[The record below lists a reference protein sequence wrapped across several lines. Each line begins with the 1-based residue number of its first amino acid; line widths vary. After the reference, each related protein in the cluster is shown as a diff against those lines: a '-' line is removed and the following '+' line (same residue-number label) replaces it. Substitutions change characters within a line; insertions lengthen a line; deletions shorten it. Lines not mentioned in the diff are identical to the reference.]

1 MGSGVE
7 SMFKKLIALTLAALM
22 LLNPMTAFAVSWST
36 VVTQLH
42 ETKSFSGDGIEAKAE
57 DGAVTVSGDGTIE
70 NFYLS
75 EDFSSYTFTGTI
87 TIDNERFQVWVDN
100 DSETPRSVAVKIG
113 SGVTVN
119 AEELY
124 VGADGNSTV
133 TFRNEGTV
141 NAENGMWMSAG
152 DGGLFVVQNI
162 GEMNGSVDMDA
173 FGKDADGLFFNV
185 DTGVVNGNLTGSAAN
200 GAGIVVRNHG
210 TLDGNAEVA
219 AIIGG
224 EANVYNSGA
233 VTGNLSGVVIDGN
246 RATMINGGTVEGEYG
261 LYVQGADS
269 YGAIENETTG
279 KAGSMTSTA
288 TDEAEALLYNAG
300 TVDGEVFVAADNGEA
315 NVVNRECGTAD
326 TLYAL
331 AAGSGTLN
339 VKNDGA
345 VTGEFV
351 ADIYDDASVTAS
363 STGSVG
369 HATIYINTPS
379 ADTFSPEKIKEIL
392 SKVNLPEETLVD
404 NELWTCDSE
413 GNFTARYRIDENGVV
428 TLIESFVNS
437 GSGEGDDPA
446 TWTKERIRH
455 DMEEKRKAQ
464 AIGGVYG
471 SPYWLKQLYLGY
483 MSLNLRL
490 FEGEER
496 LLFKESLSWLVEER
510 AKQITFRIRLE
521 NPENLTMRLDG
532 TVIDVLE
539 QAEISTIAIV
549 DGDGD
554 LFMEYKVAD
563 LKGAREMYGL
573 ACEDYIVVGAADADV
588 MKIGADGRLVPI
600 EGEEAAEE
608 TEATA
613 AEATEAA

>member
-1 MGSGVE
+1 
-7 SMFKKLIALTLAALM
+7 MFKKLVALTLAALM

-36 VVTQLH
+36 VVTELH
-42 ETKSFSGDGIEAKAE
+42 KTNSFSGDGIDAAATE
-57 DGAVTVSGDGTIE
+57 DGAVTVSGNGTIE
-70 NFYLS
+70 NFFLS

-87 TIDNERFQVWVDN
+87 TIDNEQFSVWVDN
-100 DSETPRSVAVKIG
+100 DSETPKSVAVKVG

-152 DGGLFVVQNI
+152 NGGLFFAQNI

-173 FGKDADGLFFNV
+173 FGKGAEGVFLNADA
-185 DTGVVNGNLTGSAAN
+185 GVVNGDLTGSASSGAN
-200 GAGIVVRNHG
+200 IGVWNHG

-224 EANVYNSGA
+224 EADAYNSGI
-233 VTGNLSGVVIDGN
+233 VTGNLSGVVID
-246 RATMINGGTVEGEYG
+246 REKATMLNDGTVEGEYE
-261 LYVQGADS
+261 LYAQGGGS
-269 YGAIENETTG
+269 GVIENGSEG
-279 KAGSMTSTA
+279 KTGSMTSTA
-288 TDEAEALLYNAG
+288 ADEAKTILSNAG
-300 TVDGEVFVAADNGEA
+300 TVDGEIFVVADHGEA
-315 NVVNRECGTAD
+315 NADNRACGTAD

-331 AAGSGTLN
+331 AAGGGTLN

-345 VTGEFV
+345 ITGEFV

-363 STGSVG
+363 STGSMG
-369 HATIYINTPS
+369 HATIYINTPT
-379 ADTFSPEKIKEIL
+379 AETLSPEKIVEIL
-392 SKVNLPEETLVD
+392 GKVNLPEETTV
-404 NELWTCDSE
+404 NSELWTYGDD
-413 GNFTARYRIDENGVV
+413 GQFTARYQIDENGVV

-490 FEGEER
+490 FEGEEQ
-496 LLFKESLSWLVEER
+496 LLFKESLSWLVEEK
-510 AKQITFRIRLE
+510 AKQITFRIKPE

-532 TVIDVLE
+532 AVIEILE
-539 QAEISTIAIV
+539 RAEISTIAIV

-573 ACEDYIVVGAADADV
+573 AREDCIVVGAADADV
-588 MKIGADGRLVPI
+588 MKIGADGRLVPV

-608 TEATA
+608 APA
-613 AEATEAA
+613 AETPAA

>member
-1 MGSGVE
+1 MESGVE
-7 SMFKKLIALTLAALM
+7 SMFKKLVALTLAALM
-22 LLNPMTAFAVSWST
+22 LLNPMTAFAVSWNT
-36 VVTQLH
+36 VVTALR
-42 ETKSFSGDGIEAKAE
+42 ETKSFSEDGIKATATE
-57 DGAVTVSGDGTIE
+57 DGAVIVSGDGTIE
-70 NFYLS
+70 NFFLS
-75 EDFSSYTFTGTI
+75 KDFSSYTFTGTI
-87 TIDNERFQVWVDN
+87 TINNQEFGVWVDN
-100 DSETPRSVAVKIG
+100 DSETPRTVAVNVE
-113 SGVTVN
+113 SGATLN
-119 AEELY
+119 AEELRI
-124 VGADGNSTV
+124 GADGKSAL
-133 TFRNEGTV
+133 TFRNEGT
-141 NAENGMWMSAG
+141 
-152 DGGLFVVQNI
+152 FI
-162 GEMNGSVDMDA
+162 
-173 FGKDADGLFFNV
+173 
-185 DTGVVNGNLTGSAAN
+185 GNLYGSASN
-200 GAGIVVRNHG
+200 GANVGVWNYG

-219 AIIGG
+219 AILGG
-224 EANVYNSGA
+224 RADAYNSGA
-233 VTGNLSGVVIDGN
+233 VTGNLSGVVIDGKK
-246 RATMINGGTVEGEYG
+246 ATMINDGTVEGEYG
-261 LYVQGADS
+261 LYVQGEDS
-269 YGAIENETTG
+269 YGAIENEETG

-300 TVDGEVFVAADNGEA
+300 TVDGEVFVAADNAEA
-315 NVVNRECGTAD
+315 NVENRACGTMD
-326 TLYAL
+326 SLYAF
-331 AAGSGTLN
+331 AVGSGTLN

-345 VTGEFV
+345 ITDRFV
-351 ADIYDDASVTAS
+351 ADIYDDASVAAS
-363 STGSVG
+363 GTGTVKN
-369 HATIYINTPS
+369 ATIYINTPS
-379 ADTFSPEKIKEIL
+379 ADTFSPKEIKEIL

-413 GNFTARYRIDENGVV
+413 GNFTARYRIDENGVI
-428 TLIESFVNS
+428 TLIESFVKS

-600 EGEEAAEE
+600 EGEEAAEATE
-608 TEATA
+608 AEATA

>member
-1 MGSGVE
+1 
-7 SMFKKLIALTLAALM
+7 MFKKLIALTLAALM

-36 VVTQLH
+36 VVTELH
-42 ETKSFSGDGIEAKAE
+42 KTNSFSGDGIEATATE

-70 NFYLS
+70 NFNLS
-75 EDFSSYTFTGTI
+75 KDFSSYTFTGTI
-87 TIDNERFQVWVDN
+87 TIDNEEFSVWVDN
-100 DSETPRSVAVKIG
+100 DSEEPRSVAVNVE

-124 VGADGNSTV
+124 VGADGNSIV

-141 NAENGMWMSAG
+141 NAENGMRMSAG
-152 DGGLFVVQNI
+152 DGGYFIVQNI
-162 GEMNGSVDMDA
+162 GEMNGNVDMDA
-173 FGKDADGLFFNV
+173 FGKGADGVFFNADV
-185 DTGVVNGNLTGSAAN
+185 GVVNGDLTGSASSGAN
-200 GAGIVVRNHG
+200 IRVWNHG

-224 EANVYNSGA
+224 EADAYNSGV
-233 VTGNLSGVVIDGN
+233 VTGNLSGAVIDGEK
-246 RATMINGGTVEGEYG
+246 ATMLNDGTVKGEYG
-261 LYVQGADS
+261 LYAQGNGS
-269 YGAIENETTG
+269 GVIENGAEG

-288 TDEAEALLYNAG
+288 ADEAKTILSNAG
-300 TVDGEVFVAADNGEA
+300 TVDGEIFVVADNGKA
-315 NVVNRECGTAD
+315 NAENRECGTAD

-339 VKNDGA
+339 VKNDGV

-363 STGSVG
+363 NTGSVG
-369 HATIYINTPS
+369 HATIYINTPT
-379 ADTFSPEKIKEIL
+379 AETLSPEKIVEIL
-392 SKVNLPEETLVD
+392 GKVNLPEETLVD
-404 NELWTCDSE
+404 NELWTYDSE

-437 GSGEGDDPA
+437 GTDDDDPA
-446 TWTKERIRH
+446 NWTEERIRH

-490 FEGEER
+490 FEGEEQ

-510 AKQITFRIRLE
+510 AKQITFRIKLE
-521 NPENLTMRLDG
+521 NPESLTMRLDG
-532 TVIDVLE
+532 TVIQVLE

-608 TEATA
+608 TPEAETPA
-613 AEATEAA
+613 A

>member
-1 MGSGVE
+1 
-7 SMFKKLIALTLAALM
+7 MFKKLVALTLAALM

-42 ETKSFSGDGIEAKAE
+42 ETNSFSGDGIEAKAE
-57 DGAVTVSGDGTIE
+57 GGAVTVSGDGTIE

-87 TIDNERFQVWVDN
+87 TIDNEQFSVWVNN

-141 NAENGMWMSAG
+141 NVENGMWMSAG
-152 DGGLFVVQNI
+152 NGGLFFAQNI

-173 FGKDADGLFFNV
+173 FGKGAEGVFLNADA
-185 DTGVVNGNLTGSAAN
+185 GVVNGDLTGSASSGAN
-200 GAGIVVRNHG
+200 IGVWNHG

-224 EANVYNSGA
+224 EADVYNSGA
-233 VTGNLSGVVIDGN
+233 VTGNLSGVVIDGE
-246 RATMINGGTVEGEYG
+246 RATMLNDGTVEGEYG
-261 LYVQGADS
+261 LYAQGNGS
-269 YGAIENETTG
+269 GVIENGIAG

-288 TDEAEALLYNAG
+288 VDEAKTILSNAG
-300 TVDGEVFVAADNGEA
+300 TVDGEVFVVADNAEA

-331 AAGSGTLN
+331 AAGGGTLN

-345 VTGEFV
+345 ITDRFV

-363 STGSVG
+363 GTGTVKN
-369 HATIYINTPS
+369 ATIYINTPS

-413 GNFTARYRIDENGVV
+413 GNFTARYRIDENGVI
-428 TLIESFVNS
+428 TLIESFVKS

-446 TWTKERIRH
+446 TWTEERIRH